1 MPKIYTD
8 EFKQSALDLVGDG
21 MTQKQVCADL
31 GISKSALQAWVRDSR
46 LREHGLEPSRDPE
59 ESRAQAAAL
68 KRIRELERENKILR
82 EAAAYRAYS
91 HEPWPLASLRRGF
104 ESCRTRRCTSLG
116 WNAGCDQSVTGQ
128 PAPTCPADPAPPR
141 GCDVPAPDEH
151 R

>member
-21 MTQKQVCADL
+21 MSQRQVCADL

-46 LREHGLEPSRDPE
+46 LRDHGLEPATEPD

-82 EAAAYRAYS
+82 EAAAYLSQAN
-91 HEPWPLASLRRGF
+91 LK
-104 ESCRTRRCTSLG
+104 LG
-116 WNAGCDQSVTGQ
+116 GNH
-128 PAPTCPADPAPPR
+128 PK
-141 GCDVPAPDEH
+141 
-151 R
+151 